1 MHLLEIELNIHFV
14 FSGSVDTVQAGKLP
28 VGIPRLVN
36 QLGLLHPFTAGA
48 KEG

>member
-1 MHLLEIELNIHFV
+1 MHLLKIELNIHCGFP
-14 FSGSVDTVQAGKLP
+14 GSVGTVQAGKLP

-36 QLGLLHPFTAGA
+36 QLGLLHPFPAGA